1 VRTHIASIVKPDTPS
16 DRKSRV
22 PTTTRPLE
30 TEWLR
35 EHSEEYEG
43 QWVAIVDDH
52 LYSHGTNAVEV
63 LQRAKALG
71 AKSPL
76 IVRVPHGPE
85 LPSGGW

>member
-1 VRTHIASIVKPDTPS
+1 MASLTKPDTPAAH
-16 DRKSRV
+16 KSGV
-22 PTTTRPLE
+22 PTTTRQLE

-35 EHSEEYEG
+35 KHSEEYEG

-63 LQRAKALG
+63 LQRAEALG
-71 AKSPL
+71 AESPL
-76 IVRVPHGPE
+76 VVRIPHGPV

>member
-1 VRTHIASIVKPDTPS
+1 MASIVKPDTPS
-16 DRKSRV
+16 PRKSRV
-22 PTTTRPLE
+22 PTTTRALE

-63 LQRAKALG
+63 LQRARALG

-76 IVRVPHGPE
+76 IIQIHKGPE
-85 LPSGGW
+85 LPFGGW

>member
-1 VRTHIASIVKPDTPS
+1 MASIVKPETPS
-16 DRKSRV
+16 PRKSRV
-22 PTTTRPLE
+22 ATTTRPLE

-63 LQRAKALG
+63 LQRARALG